1 MSEEALVCP
10 ACARSH
16 PAEERFC
23 GACGMPLVSVPGGEL
38 EADGRQRRA
47 RKIKPQYAEGPLVK
61 VARAANQ
68 PEAEFLEGLLLEE
81 GIPSLLLRSPGAD
94 VAELLT
100 AGARDVLVPESGA
113 QAAREALAWEAP

>member
-1 MSEEALVCP
+1 MTEPALVCP
-10 ACARSH
+10 GCARSH
-16 PAEERFC
+16 PPEERFC
-23 GACGMPLVSVPGGEL
+23 GACGMPLVSVLGGEL
-38 EADGRQRRA
+38 HADRRQQRA
-47 RKIKPQYAEGPLVK
+47 RKIKPQYSEGALVK
-61 VARAANQ
+61 VARGENQ

>member
-1 MSEEALVCP
+1 MSDEALVCP
-10 ACARSH
+10 GCARSH
-16 PAEERFC
+16 PPEERFC

-47 RKIKPQYAEGPLVK
+47 RKIKPQYSEGALVK
-61 VARAANQ
+61 VARGENQ

-81 GIPSLLLRSPGAD
+81 GIPSMLHQSAGTDAYLS
-94 VAELLT
+94 

-113 QAAREALAWEAP
+113 QAAREALAWNGS